1 MAKSHSFLIT
11 QKTKIM
17 KVLIHSQKLNK
28 AGKIENF
35 EGTTLQDL
43 VNSST
48 SNGINVAD
56 LYNSDEVEVVV
67 NPGNIVLR
75 GLDSVL
81 PQQDIK
87 VFFTIKKNKAGMD
100 AVDINKLGQEVKEIV
115 KTAQKQSSAEQR
127 LALKQVIENAVN
139 SFFRVE
145 PVVTATSVEEVD
157 EELAALI
164 EEGNNL

>member
-1 MAKSHSFLIT
+1 
-11 QKTKIM
+11 M

-145 PVVTATSVEEVD
+145 PVVATATEEVD
-157 EELAALI
+157 EELQALI

>member
-1 MAKSHSFLIT
+1 VAKSHSFLIT

-145 PVVTATSVEEVD
+145 PVVATATEEVD
-157 EELAALI
+157 EELQALI

>member
-145 PVVTATSVEEVD
+145 PVVATATEEVD
-157 EELAALI
+157 EELQALI
-164 EEGNNL
+164 QEGNNL

>member
-145 PVVTATSVEEVD
+145 PVVATATEEVD
-157 EELAALI
+157 EELQALI

>member
-139 SFFRVE
+139 GFFRVE
-145 PVVTATSVEEVD
+145 PVVATTTEEVD
-157 EELAALI
+157 EELQALI
-164 EEGNNL
+164 QEGNNL

>member
-56 LYNSDEVEVVV
+56 LYNRDEVEVVV

-145 PVVTATSVEEVD
+145 PVVATATEEVD
-157 EELAALI
+157 EELQALI